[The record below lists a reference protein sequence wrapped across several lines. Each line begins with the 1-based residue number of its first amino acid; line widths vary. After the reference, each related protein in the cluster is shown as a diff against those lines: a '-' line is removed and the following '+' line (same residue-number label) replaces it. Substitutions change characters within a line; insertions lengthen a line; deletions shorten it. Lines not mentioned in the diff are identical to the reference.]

1 MTDFGA
7 VVVDA
12 VEPDIAMRAV
22 ICDDDPVVRSLVA
35 DLIEDR
41 SGEVV
46 GETEHGV
53 EAMRLID
60 RLSPDVVVV
69 DLSLTTGSGLDV
81 AREIAAR
88 PEGPAVI
95 VFTAFDSAVGPG
107 SGFRVVHKPSFADLE
122 RALDEVVQLTMRG
135 TDRRR
140 QSRPVP
146 PPVGRDD
153 DGIDETSEFFRV
165 LVESMPEDSMIA
177 VCTDGLDVTEATLAL
192 RRVLRGQDR
201 LIVRRRWLVALLIGG
216 DPSAAHSVIE
226 RLRPAIP
233 DIGMRVRCA
242 TAGDSPSDAFVAL
255 TRD

>member
-1 MTDFGA
+1 M
-7 VVVDA
+7 DA
-12 VEPDIAMRAV
+12 VEPDVGMRAV
-22 ICDDDPVVRSLVA
+22 ICDDDPVVRSLIA
-35 DLIEDR
+35 DLIEER

-46 GETEHGV
+46 AETEHGMAAIGLV
-53 EAMRLID
+53 D

-69 DLSLTTGSGLDV
+69 DLSLTTGSGMDV

-88 PEGPAVI
+88 DGGPAVI
-95 VFTAFDSAVGPG
+95 VFSAFDSAVSAG
-107 SGFRVVHKPSFADLE
+107 SGLRVVHKPSFDDLG

-135 TDRRR
+135 ADRRR
-140 QSRPVP
+140 RARTVP

-153 DGIDETSEFFRV
+153 EGLDETSEFFRV
-165 LVESMPEDSMIA
+165 LVDSFPDDSMIA

-192 RRVLRGQDR
+192 RNVLRAQDR
-201 LIVRRRWLVALLIGG
+201 LTVRRRWLVALLIGG
-216 DPSAAHSVIE
+216 GTSAPHAVIE

-255 TRD
+255 TKD

>member
-1 MTDFGA
+1 MADIGA

-12 VEPDIAMRAV
+12 VEPDIGMRAV
-22 ICDDDPVVRSLVA
+22 ICDDDPVVRSLIT
-35 DLIEDR
+35 DLIEER

-46 GETEHGV
+46 GETEHGL
-53 EAMRLID
+53 EALRLID
-60 RLSPDVVVV
+60 RLAPDVVVV

-81 AREIAAR
+81 AREVAAR
-88 PEGPAVI
+88 DGGPAVI
-95 VFTAFDSAVGPG
+95 VFSAFDGAVGAG
-107 SGFRVVHKPSFADLE
+107 SGLRMVHKPSFDDLE

-140 QSRPVP
+140 QSRAVP

-153 DGIDETSEFFRV
+153 DGVDETSEFFRV

-177 VCTDGLDVTEATLAL
+177 VCTDGLDVVEATLAL
-192 RRVLRGQDR
+192 RRVLRAQDR
-201 LIVRRRWLVALLIGG
+201 LTVRRRWLVALLIGG
-216 DPSAAHSVIE
+216 GARASHAVIE

-242 TAGDSPSDAFVAL
+242 LAGDSPSDAYVAL